1 MVEILHRDEHVVA
14 VNKPPN
20 IFVHRTNLDRRQPAL
35 LQRVRDDVGTH
46 VYAVHRLDRP
56 VSGVL
61 LFALSREATGA
72 FHRALGDGTKTY
84 VALVRGS
91 TPATLKMDRPLTHP
105 ETKQPQPCSTE
116 LETIETFGFC
126 SFVRL
131 RIDTGRRHQIRRH
144 LAHAAHHV
152 IGDTKYGK
160 GRINQR
166 FRDEFGLS
174 RIGLHAARIDI
185 VHPMTNEALVV
196 EAPIPPVITACLD
209 KLRIT
214 RR

>member
-1 MVEILHRDEHVVA
+1 MVEILHRDERVVA

-35 LQRVRDDVGTH
+35 LQKVRDAVGVH

-61 LFALSREATGA
+61 LFALSREAAGA
-72 FHRALGDGTKTY
+72 FHTALADGTKTY

-91 TPATLKMDRPLTHP
+91 TPATLTMDRPLTNP
-105 ETKQPQPCSTE
+105 ETKQPRACSTE

-126 SFVRL
+126 SYVRL

-144 LAHAAHHV
+144 LAHAGHHV

-174 RIGLHAARIDI
+174 RIGLHAARIEI
-185 VHPMTNEALVV
+185 VHPMTNQALVV
-196 EAPIPPVITACLD
+196 EAPIPAVMTACLD
-209 KLRIT
+209 RLRGT
-214 RR
+214 GR

>member
-1 MVEILHRDEHVVA
+1 MVEILYRDEHVVA
-14 VNKPPN
+14 VNKPAN
-20 IFVHRTNLDRRQPAL
+20 LFVHKTNLDRRQPAL
-35 LQRVRDDVGTH
+35 LQHVRDAVGVH
-46 VYAVHRLDRP
+46 VFAVHRLDRP
-56 VSGVL
+56 VSGALV
-61 LFALSREATGA
+61 FALSREVTGA
-72 FHRALGDGTKTY
+72 FHTALADGTKTY

-91 TPATLKMDRPLTHP
+91 TPTSLKMDRPLTHP

-126 SFVRL
+126 SYVRL
-131 RIDTGRRHQIRRH
+131 RIETGRRHQIRRH

-174 RIGLHAARIDI
+174 RIGLHAARIEM
-185 VHPMTNEALVV
+185 VHPVTNAPLVV
-196 EAPIPPVITACLD
+196 EAPIPAVVLACLD
-209 KLRIT
+209 KLRST
-214 RR
+214 GR